1 MDPKHYGV
9 LAVLLL
15 STFIFW
21 VDGYVTSGV
30 SIKFDPL
37 SRDVEKASDLVDD
50 SVVSRNRR
58 SVPYDSSGYAA
69 AYAKSDVSGEGN
81 SRSIASSTVE
91 SRNGDN
97 NMARSIA
104 QSYTSGNGQN
114 GKASSLASA
123 ETRNSGSGGQQG
135 QQGGTQQGG
144 TPGNE
149 SQQGKQGQQGGNQQG
164 GNGNNNIARSIA
176 QSYTSGNG
184 QNGKASSSAYAETR
198 TSGNG
203 GQQGQQGGNQQ
214 GGQTGD
220 SGDDTVGSSKRRSM
234 PYDSSGENFAA
245 AYAKSDVSGEGNSRS
260 IASSTVESRNGDNNI
275 ARSIAQSYTSGNGQN
290 GKASSSAYAETRTSG
305 SGGQQGQQGGTQQ
318 GGNIISLRISTTTG
332 AHQISL
338 HRLIILT
345 RIFTINKSFNQ
356 VPII

>member
-214 GGQTGD
+214 GG
-220 SGDDTVGSSKRRSM
+220 
-234 PYDSSGENFAA
+234 
-245 AYAKSDVSGEGNSRS
+245 
-260 IASSTVESRNGDNNI
+260 NGDNNI

>member
-21 VDGYVTSGV
+21 VD
-30 SIKFDPL
+30 DPL

-58 SVPYDSSGYAA
+58 SVPYDSSG
-69 AYAKSDVSGEGN
+69 
-81 SRSIASSTVE
+81 
-91 SRNGDN
+91 NGDN

-123 ETRNSGSGGQQG
+123 ETR
-135 QQGGTQQGG
+135 
-144 TPGNE
+144 
-149 SQQGKQGQQGGNQQG
+149 
-164 GNGNNNIARSIA
+164 NGNNNIARSIA

-214 GGQTGD
+214 GGNVMSLQ
-220 SGDDTVGSSKRRSM
+220 
-234 PYDSSGENFAA
+234 
-245 AYAKSDVSGEGNSRS
+245 
-260 IASSTVESRNGDNNI
+260 I
-275 ARSIAQSYTSGNGQN
+275 
-290 GKASSSAYAETRTSG
+290 
-305 SGGQQGQQGGTQQ
+305 
-318 GGNIISLRISTTTG
+318 LRISTTAN
-332 AHQISL
+332 AHYEFASVDNSESRSFQTKAIQSSL
-338 HRLIILT
+338 
-345 RIFTINKSFNQ
+345 
-356 VPII
+356 

>member
-164 GNGNNNIARSIA
+164 G
-176 QSYTSGNG
+176 
-184 QNGKASSSAYAETR
+184 
-198 TSGNG
+198 
-203 GQQGQQGGNQQ
+203 
-214 GGQTGD
+214 QTGD

>member
-234 PYDSSGENFAA
+234 PYDSSG
-245 AYAKSDVSGEGNSRS
+245 
-260 IASSTVESRNGDNNI
+260 NGDNNI